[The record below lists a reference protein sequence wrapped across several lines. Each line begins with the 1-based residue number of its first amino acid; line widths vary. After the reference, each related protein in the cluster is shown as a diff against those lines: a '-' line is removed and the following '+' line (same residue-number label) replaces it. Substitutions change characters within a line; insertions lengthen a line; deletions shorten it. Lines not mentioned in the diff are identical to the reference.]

1 MLLMLVYFT
10 PSSLLKLY
18 TTIFY
23 RIYLQFT
30 SFGKWRIDWIFIP
43 IQHSFVNCRWCI
55 FVDIS
60 YIMMANN
67 NNHSIPLYCLS
78 ILLSNKNNIKVSSSQ
93 LISLRNFGK
102 KGELIKL
109 RESFWNNLK
118 WETAMFLLVCWKPHY
133 VAERW
138 QRHKVA

>member
-1 MLLMLVYFT
+1 MLLMLVYFI
-10 PSSLLKLY
+10 PSSLFKLY

-23 RIYLQFT
+23 QIYLQFT

-60 YIMMANN
+60 FIMIVYKNI
-67 NNHSIPLYCLS
+67 HSIPRYCLS
-78 ILLSNKNNIKVSSSQ
+78 ILLWFPLFSNNKNMIKAIIWSTSQ

-109 RESFWNNLK
+109 RESFWNNQN
-118 WETAMFLLVCWKPHY
+118 WEIAVVF
-133 VAERW
+133 
-138 QRHKVA
+138 